1 MSTIDHELT
10 TGWSTEIPATNSH
23 EPPPWLRRTG
33 RLQSVEGTMCA
44 TIDARLGELVEVYAA
59 RNQKVLA
66 EVIGFTDD
74 KAQLMPYQTG
84 VDFQR
89 GNVVVA
95 TGNRIRVPAG
105 WGMLGRVV
113 DALGRPIDSKGPL
126 QIENSV
132 NLVFKT
138 PHPLQRPM
146 IRKPFV
152 TGVRSID
159 GMLTLGQ
166 GQRVGL
172 FAGSGVGKSTLLG
185 EIAKY
190 AVCDVNVV
198 AMIGERGRE
207 LRPLIEDTL
216 GPQGLARSVVV
227 VSTSDQTP
235 LARVRASETAVA
247 IASWFRDQ
255 QKNVLFMLDSLTRLA
270 HAQRE
275 LGLLLGEP
283 PTARGYTPSVFA
295 KMAQLLEQLGTN
307 DAGVITGLLTIL
319 VDGDDMNEPV
329 SDAARAILD
338 GHIILDRK
346 LAHQGHFP
354 AVNVLNSASRLFQ
367 EVTSNE
373 HQAAASNIRR
383 ALANYSEIEDL
394 LQIGA
399 YQKGNLP
406 ETDRAIAIHPELNR
420 FLRQAMNSPSDFQST
435 MNELQ
440 RLQQMIT
447 KPL

>member
-1 MSTIDHELT
+1 
-10 TGWSTEIPATNSH
+10 
-23 EPPPWLRRTG
+23 
-33 RLQSVEGTMCA
+33 
-44 TIDARLGELVEVYAA
+44 
-59 RNQKVLA
+59 
-66 EVIGFTDD
+66 
-74 KAQLMPYQTG
+74 
-84 VDFQR
+84 
-89 GNVVVA
+89 
-95 TGNRIRVPAG
+95 
-105 WGMLGRVV
+105 
-113 DALGRPIDSKGPL
+113 
-126 QIENSV
+126 
-132 NLVFKT
+132 
-138 PHPLQRPM
+138 
-146 IRKPFV
+146 
-152 TGVRSID
+152 
-159 GMLTLGQ
+159 
-166 GQRVGL
+166 
-172 FAGSGVGKSTLLG
+172 
-185 EIAKY
+185 
-190 AVCDVNVV
+190 
-198 AMIGERGRE
+198 
-207 LRPLIEDTL
+207 
-216 GPQGLARSVVV
+216 
-227 VSTSDQTP
+227 
-235 LARVRASETAVA
+235 
-247 IASWFRDQ
+247 
-255 QKNVLFMLDSLTRLA
+255 
-270 HAQRE
+270 
-275 LGLLLGEP
+275 
-283 PTARGYTPSVFA
+283 
-295 KMAQLLEQLGTN
+295 MAQLLEQLGTN